1 MYIKI
6 INENHKWFG
15 QYFLVHNHGKVFYCY
30 FTDEIFTFFDP
41 LNIEEVTKNHEQK
54 RAYWKWKRFKTTYL
68 MHKEI
73 KGSVF
78 EIDKF
83 GTPNIKYKDYS
94 ICFFNDTRKWGIF
107 INNTKIN
114 LINESDLR
122 QWLTTI

>member
-6 INENHKWFG
+6 IDETHEWFN
-15 QYFLVHNHGKVFYCY
+15 QYFM
-30 FTDEIFTFFDP
+30 
-41 LNIEEVTKNHEQK
+41 IEELHILMQFEVPKNVIAFGNHEKK

-73 KGSVF
+73 EGSTFV
-78 EIDKF
+78 IDKF
-83 GTPNIKYKDYS
+83 GTPNINYKDYS